1 MVNSLENIDKSK
13 VDVSR
18 IEGISEEIQTQITNT
33 ITGAA
38 STVITND
45 LTESRAVV
53 SSATGKIAVS
63 AVTSTELGYLDGVT
77 SAIQT
82 QLNGKQATLESGTNI
97 KTVNSTSLL
106 GSGDVAVQAVI
117 TGAASTIT
125 SSNLTANRAL
135 ISNNSGK
142 IAVSSIT
149 STKLGYLTD
158 VTSNIQAQLNSK
170 AGAVVGSI
178 IAYAG
183 TTIPSGYLLC
193 DGSAISRTTYSA
205 LFSAI
210 GTTYGAGDGN
220 STFNIPSQYEY
231 AFDANRSNTY
241 SKEALTILCGC
252 LTSDKKK
259 IATSYVFPKR
269 IDNIDNI
276 TITKFNC
283 NIRHSDGGYLLGGA
297 ASGGKDLLSYIS
309 SYDIHYS
316 NTGMQLEINF
326 ILTTAESSFT
336 NNCPVVID
344 LYDFGISFT
353 EKSRMF
359 RTKYEYIRY

>member
-38 STVITND
+38 STVITSD

-63 AVTSTELGYLDGVT
+63 DVTSTELGYLDGVT

-106 GSGDVAVQAVI
+106 GSGDVTVQPVI

-158 VTSNIQAQLNSK
+158 VTSNIQEQLNSK

-220 STFNIPSQYEY
+220 STFNLPYLTNGKFIEGCSFNDEY
-231 AFDANRSNTY
+231 YGQSVSPGLPEITGGFDLANGAATRYDSNTSGCF
-241 SKEALTILCGC
+241 SKGTSTLYAPYFINESGWAAL
-252 LTSDKKK
+252 
-259 IATSYVFPKR
+259 Y
-269 IDNIDNI
+269 
-276 TITKFNC
+276 FN
-283 NIRHSDGGYLLGGA
+283 
-297 ASGGKDLLSYIS
+297 ASLSS
-309 SYDIHYS
+309 SIYGNS
-316 NTGMQLEINF
+316 NTVQPYSTLMAYCI
-326 ILTTAESSFT
+326 
-336 NNCPVVID
+336 
-344 LYDFGISFT
+344 
-353 EKSRMF
+353 
-359 RTKYEYIRY
+359 KY

>member
-38 STVITND
+38 STVITSD

-106 GSGDVAVQAVI
+106 GSGDVEVQPVI

-183 TTIPSGYLLC
+183 TTIPSGYL
-193 DGSAISRTTYSA
+193 
-205 LFSAI
+205 
-210 GTTYGAGDGN
+210 
-220 STFNIPSQYEY
+220 
-231 AFDANRSNTY
+231 
-241 SKEALTILCGC
+241 
-252 LTSDKKK
+252 
-259 IATSYVFPKR
+259 
-269 IDNIDNI
+269 
-276 TITKFNC
+276 
-283 NIRHSDGGYLLGGA
+283 
-297 ASGGKDLLSYIS
+297 
-309 SYDIHYS
+309 
-316 NTGMQLEINF
+316 
-326 ILTTAESSFT
+326 
-336 NNCPVVID
+336 
-344 LYDFGISFT
+344 
-353 EKSRMF
+353 
-359 RTKYEYIRY
+359 

>member
-18 IEGISEEIQTQITNT
+18 IEGISEEIKTQITNT

-38 STVITND
+38 STVITSD

-82 QLNGKQATLESGTNI
+82 QLNGKQATLKSGTNI

-106 GSGDVAVQAVI
+106 GSGNVAVQPVI

-125 SSNLTANRAL
+125 SSNLTENRAL

-158 VTSNIQAQLNSK
+158 VTSNIQEQLNSK

-220 STFNIPSQYEY
+220 STFNIPNLTDRFLEGNGTGYIEVGLPNITGTINSS
-231 AFDANRSNTY
+231 SNSVYGGT
-241 SKEALTILCGC
+241 STGALK
-252 LTSDKKK
+252 SS
-259 IATSYVFPKR
+259 TSYSWCAGTQGTWQGNYSATLTLNASNSSSIYGNSSTVQPAACKCYFC
-269 IDNIDNI
+269 I
-276 TITKFNC
+276 KF
-283 NIRHSDGGYLLGGA
+283 
-297 ASGGKDLLSYIS
+297 
-309 SYDIHYS
+309 
-316 NTGMQLEINF
+316 
-326 ILTTAESSFT
+326 
-336 NNCPVVID
+336 
-344 LYDFGISFT
+344 
-353 EKSRMF
+353 
-359 RTKYEYIRY
+359 

>member
-1 MVNSLENIDKSK
+1 MYSYVLYN
-13 VDVSR
+13 
-18 IEGISEEIQTQITNT
+18 
-33 ITGAA
+33 
-38 STVITND
+38 
-45 LTESRAVV
+45 
-53 SSATGKIAVS
+53 KI
-63 AVTSTELGYLDGVT
+63 L
-77 SAIQT
+77 
-82 QLNGKQATLESGTNI
+82 
-97 KTVNSTSLL
+97 
-106 GSGDVAVQAVI
+106 
-117 TGAASTIT
+117 
-125 SSNLTANRAL
+125 
-135 ISNNSGK
+135 
-142 IAVSSIT
+142 
-149 STKLGYLTD
+149 
-158 VTSNIQAQLNSK
+158 
-170 AGAVVGSI
+170 
-178 IAYAG
+178 
-183 TTIPSGYLLC
+183 
-193 DGSAISRTTYSA
+193 
-205 LFSAI
+205 
-210 GTTYGAGDGN
+210 
-220 STFNIPSQYEY
+220 TFNIPSQYEY

-283 NIRHSDGGYLLGGA
+283 NIRHSDGGYLLGGV

-309 SYDIHYS
+309 SYDIHSS

-326 ILTTAESSFT
+326 ILTTAESNFT

>member
-38 STVITND
+38 STVITSD

-63 AVTSTELGYLDGVT
+63 DVTSTELGYLDGVT

-125 SSNLTANRAL
+125 SSDLTANRAL

-142 IAVSSIT
+142 IAISSIT
-149 STKLGYLTD
+149 TTKLGYLTD

-220 STFNIPSQYEY
+220 STFNLPDT
-231 AFDANRSNTY
+231 FNRSFVYTNNNQYIGIY
-241 SKEALTILCGC
+241 SDGDLPDITGTTFSFRYLNATGAFGQYGNVW
-252 LTSDKKK
+252 SDNYAGGSGW
-259 IATSYVFPKR
+259 IPNY
-269 IDNIDNI
+269 NIDFYASRCSSI
-276 TITKFNC
+276 YK
-283 NIRHSDGGYLLGGA
+283 SDVDFVRPRCVIIQA
-297 ASGGKDLLSYIS
+297 AI
-309 SYDIHYS
+309 
-316 NTGMQLEINF
+316 
-326 ILTTAESSFT
+326 
-336 NNCPVVID
+336 
-344 LYDFGISFT
+344 
-353 EKSRMF
+353 
-359 RTKYEYIRY
+359 KY

>member
-18 IEGISEEIQTQITNT
+18 IEGIDEEIQSQISGM

-38 STVITND
+38 STIITSD
-45 LTESRAVV
+45 LTANRAVISSSNGKVAV
-53 SSATGKIAVS
+53 SSNIT
-63 AVTSTELGYLDGVT
+63 TTELGYLDGVT
-77 SAIQT
+77 SSIQT
-82 QLNGKQATLESGTNI
+82 QINGKQDTIDSSHKLSADLLSEGTTN
-97 KTVNSTSLL
+97 KLVSASEKSTWNGKQDAIS
-106 GSGDVAVQAVI
+106 
-117 TGAASTIT
+117 GAATTVI

-183 TTIPSGYLLC
+183 SSIPTGYLLC

-220 STFNIPSQYEY
+220 STFNIPNFKVPTNTLMPVCTGPENNYTYTGEPN
-231 AFDANRSNTY
+231 ALHFKGFFDNKDIQFEN
-241 SKEALTILCGC
+241 SKC
-252 LTSDKKK
+252 
-259 IATSYVFPKR
+259 
-269 IDNIDNI
+269 
-276 TITKFNC
+276 
-283 NIRHSDGGYLLGGA
+283 
-297 ASGGKDLLSYIS
+297 
-309 SYDIHYS
+309 YDIVGIKS
-316 NTGMQLEINF
+316 
-326 ILTTAESSFT
+326 TTNEFLNARVGDIYNIQEEGTPPPYLYPT
-336 NNCPVVID
+336 NLYAD
-344 LYDFGISFT
+344 LSLNSVDAII
-353 EKSRMF
+353 
-359 RTKYEYIRY
+359 KY